1 MLASYVAGI
10 GVWAPRL
17 PNWEACSSR
26 LLGAAGPGVEA
37 KLPPAD
43 WLPPTERRRA
53 TLSTRVVLSVT
64 KDALTHAGWQASTV
78 PTVFASSSGSPDITN
93 ELCSAL
99 AAGDTQ
105 ISPTRFHNSVHNAA
119 AGYYSIAVACHA
131 GSTTLG
137 AHDGSAAAGLLEA
150 SVLLATEAT
159 PALFVAFDVPY
170 TGPLAD
176 LRPIADPFGVALALA
191 PAPAPGQLAELQV
204 ERVAGNA
211 LPVSTCKDPDL
222 EYVRE
227 HNPSARLLP
236 LLEALA
242 RREPAQIVLGFV
254 RGGQLRIDVKP
265 VDPRPC

>member
-1 MLASYVAGI
+1 MLPSYVAGI
-10 GVWAPRL
+10 GVWSPML
-17 PNWEACSSR
+17 PSWDACRGR
-26 LLGAAGPGVEA
+26 LLGEPLPQMES

-43 WLPPTERRRA
+43 WLPAVERRRA

-64 KDALTHAGWQASTV
+64 KDALSYAGWEPAEL

-99 AAGDTQ
+99 AAGETQ

-119 AGYYSIAVACHA
+119 AGYYSIAVACRSS
-131 GSTTLG
+131 STTLC

-170 TGPLAD
+170 TGPLAEI
-176 LRPIADPFGVALALA
+176 RPIADPFGVALALA
-191 PAPAPGQLAELQV
+191 PEPAQGQLAQLLV
-204 ERVAGNA
+204 ERSPRREREPSMC
-211 LPVSTCKDPDL
+211 LDPGL
-222 EYVRE
+222 EHIRV

-236 LLEALA
+236 LLEAFA
-242 RREPAQIVLGFV
+242 RREPAQVVLDMAS
-254 RGGQLRIDVKP
+254 GGQLLIEVT
-265 VDPRPC
+265 PC

>member
-1 MLASYVAGI
+1 MQPSYVAGI
-10 GVWAPRL
+10 GVWSPVL
-17 PNWEACSSR
+17 PNWEACRVR
-26 LLGAAGPGVEA
+26 LRGEATGAVES

-43 WLPPTERRRA
+43 WLPPVERRRA

-64 KDALTHAGWQASTV
+64 KDALTNAGWTATTL

-131 GSTTLG
+131 PSTTLG

-150 SVLLATEAT
+150 GVLLATDTERV
-159 PALFVAFDVPY
+159 LFVAFDVPY
-170 TGPLAD
+170 SGPLAD
-176 LRPIADPFGVALALA
+176 IRPIDAPFGVALALA
-191 PAPAPGQLAELQV
+191 NEPVAGQVALLRV
-204 ERVAGNA
+204 ERAGRRD
-211 LPVSTCKDPDL
+211 LPLSTCADPAL
-222 EYVRE
+222 EHTRE

-236 LLEALA
+236 LLAAIASGVPA
-242 RREPAQIVLGFV
+242 RIVLGSKSES
-254 RGGQLRIDVKP
+254 QLIVE
-265 VDPRPC
+265 VEPC

>member
-1 MLASYVAGI
+1 MQPSYVAGI
-10 GVWAPRL
+10 GVWSPVL
-17 PNWEACSSR
+17 PNWGACRSR
-26 LLGAAGPGVEA
+26 LLGEDDGSADVQS
-37 KLPPAD
+37 KVPPAD

-64 KDALTHAGWQASTV
+64 KDALTHAGWEPSTV

-99 AAGDTQ
+99 ASGDTQ

-131 GSTTLG
+131 PSTTLG

-150 SVLLATEAT
+150 SVLLTTEST
-159 PALFVAFDVPY
+159 QALFVAFDVPY

-176 LRPIADPFGVALALA
+176 LRPIADPFGVALALS
-191 PAPAPGQLAELQV
+191 PQPGPGRIAELRV
-204 ERVAGNA
+204 ERVPGRS
-211 LPVSTCKDPDL
+211 LPESTCADAKLD
-222 EYVRE
+222 YVRE

-242 RREPAQIVLGFV
+242 RRQPAQIVLSLPS
-254 RGGQLRIDVKP
+254 GGQLKVDVI
-265 VDPRPC
+265 PC

>member
-1 MLASYVAGI
+1 MTPSYVAGV
-10 GVWAPRL
+10 GVWSPLL
-17 PNWEACSSR
+17 PSWQACRDR
-26 LLGAAGPGVEA
+26 LLGEA
-37 KLPPAD
+37 TAERAEKLPPAD
-43 WLPPTERRRA
+43 WLPAVERRRA

-64 KDALTHAGWQASTV
+64 KEALTYAGWKPGEL
-78 PTVFASSSGSPDITN
+78 PTVFASSSGSPEITN
-93 ELCSAL
+93 DLCCAL

-131 GSTTLG
+131 SSISLG
-137 AHDGSAAAGLLEA
+137 AHDASAAVGLLEA

-176 LRPIADPFGVALALA
+176 IRPIADPFGVALALA
-191 PAPAPGQLAELQV
+191 PEPAPGQLAQIVVVRTTREDRAVSVCHDPEL
-204 ERVAGNA
+204 EH
-211 LPVSTCKDPDL
+211 
-222 EYVRE
+222 VRQ

-242 RREPAQIVLGFV
+242 RRTPAQIVLGMTT
-254 RGGQLRIDVKP
+254 GSQLVIDLV
-265 VDPRPC
+265 PC

>member
-1 MLASYVAGI
+1 MQPSYVAGI
-10 GVWAPRL
+10 GVWSPVL
-17 PNWEACSSR
+17 PNWDAARSR
-26 LLGAAGPGVEA
+26 LLGETTAELES

-64 KDALTHAGWQASTV
+64 KDALTRAGWEASKV

-131 GSTTLG
+131 PSTTLG

-159 PALFVAFDVPY
+159 QALFVAFDVPY

-176 LRPIADPFGVALALA
+176 LRPIADPFGVALALS
-191 PAPAPGQLAELQV
+191 PDPGPGRIAALKV
-204 ERVAGNA
+204 ERVPGHTLAE
-211 LPVSTCKDPDL
+211 STCHDAKL
-222 EYVRE
+222 EYVRQ

-242 RREPAQIVLGFV
+242 GDTPAQIVLGLPT
-254 RGGQLRIDVKP
+254 GGQLRIDVTP
-265 VDPRPC
+265 CAARPC

>member
-1 MLASYVAGI
+1 MQPSYVAGI
-10 GVWAPRL
+10 GVWSPVL
-17 PNWEACSSR
+17 PNWDACRSR
-26 LLGAAGPGVEA
+26 LLGETVAEVESKA
-37 KLPPAD
+37 PPAD
-43 WLPPTERRRA
+43 WLPPVERRRA

-64 KDALTHAGWQASTV
+64 KDALTHAGWQADTL

-131 GSTTLG
+131 PSTTLG

-150 SVLLATEAT
+150 SVLLTTEAT

-176 LRPIADPFGVALALA
+176 LRPIAAPFGVALALS
-191 PAPAPGQLAELQV
+191 PTPAPGQIGELNV
-204 ERVAGNA
+204 ERVSGQSMP
-211 LPVSTCKDPDL
+211 LSTCSDQRL
-222 EYVRE
+222 EYLRA

-242 RREPAQIVLGFV
+242 RHEPAQIILGMAS
-254 RGGQLRIDVKP
+254 GGQLKIDVKP
-265 VDPRPC
+265 C

>member
-1 MLASYVAGI
+1 MQPSYVAGI
-10 GVWAPRL
+10 GVWSPVL
-17 PNWEACSSR
+17 PNWDACRSR
-26 LLGAAGPGVEA
+26 LLGEACADVEA
-37 KLPPAD
+37 KPPPAD

-64 KDALTHAGWQASTV
+64 KDALTRAGWQASQL

-99 AAGDTQ
+99 AAGDLQ

-131 GSTTLG
+131 ASTTLG

-150 SVLLATEAT
+150 SVLLTTEET
-159 PALFVAFDVPY
+159 PTLFVAFDVPY
-170 TGPLAD
+170 TGPLAEM
-176 LRPIADPFGVALALA
+176 RPIADPFGVALALSPEPCA
-191 PAPAPGQLAELQV
+191 GQIAALNV

-211 LPVSTCKDPDL
+211 LPVTRCQDPQL
-222 EYVRE
+222 EHVRA

-242 RREPAQIVLGFV
+242 RREPAQIVLGMAS
-254 RGGQLRIDVKP
+254 GGQLRVDVKP
-265 VDPRPC
+265 C

>member
-1 MLASYVAGI
+1 MQPSYVAGV
-10 GVWAPRL
+10 GVWSPML
-17 PNWEACSSR
+17 PNWDAARSR
-26 LLGAAGPGVEA
+26 LLGEPGAEVES

-64 KDALTHAGWQASTV
+64 KDALTRAGWQASTL

-93 ELCSAL
+93 ELCTAL

-131 GSTTLG
+131 ASTTLG

-150 SVLLATEAT
+150 SVLLTTEAT

-176 LRPIADPFGVALALA
+176 LRPIAYPFGVALALA
-191 PAPAPGQLAELQV
+191 PEPAPGQLAKLKV
-204 ERVAGNA
+204 ERSAGQS
-211 LPVSTCKDPDL
+211 LPLSTCKDPDL
-222 EYVRE
+222 EYVRQR
-227 HNPSARLLP
+227 NPSARLLP

-242 RREPAQIVLGFV
+242 RNEPAQIVLGMAP
-254 RGGQLRIDVKP
+254 RGQLKIDVKP
-265 VDPRPC
+265 C

>member
-1 MLASYVAGI
+1 MQPSYVAGI
-10 GVWAPRL
+10 GVWSPVL
-17 PNWEACSSR
+17 PNWDTCRSR
-26 LLGAAGPGVEA
+26 LRGEA
-37 KLPPAD
+37 EPAPESKLPPAD
-43 WLPPTERRRA
+43 WLPPVERRRA

-64 KDALTHAGWQASTV
+64 KDALTHAGWQASTL

-131 GSTTLG
+131 ASTTLG

-150 SVLLATEAT
+150 SVLLTTEST

-191 PAPAPGQLAELQV
+191 PEPAAGQIAELKV
-204 ERVAGNA
+204 ERVSGQS
-211 LPVSTCKDPDL
+211 LPVSTCHDELL

-227 HNPSARLLP
+227 RNPSARLLP

-242 RREPAQIVLGFV
+242 RGEATQIVLGMAS
-254 RGGQLRIDVKP
+254 GGQLKIDVKP
-265 VDPRPC
+265 C

>member
-1 MLASYVAGI
+1 MQPSYVAGV
-10 GVWAPRL
+10 GVWSPVL
-17 PNWEACSSR
+17 PNWDACRSR
-26 LLGAAGPGVEA
+26 LRGETPAPVEA

-43 WLPPTERRRA
+43 WLPPVERRRA

-64 KDALTHAGWQASTV
+64 KDALTHAGWEAQKL

-93 ELCSAL
+93 ELCTAL

-131 GSTTLG
+131 PSTTLG

-150 SVLLATEAT
+150 SVLLVTEAT

-170 TGPLAD
+170 TGPLAEM
-176 LRPIADPFGVALALA
+176 RPIADPFGVALALT
-191 PAPAPGQLAELQV
+191 PDRAPGQIAELVV
-204 ERVAGNA
+204 ERTSGRS
-211 LPVSTCKDPDL
+211 LPLSTCHDAQL

-227 HNPSARLLP
+227 RNPSARLLP

-242 RREPAQIVLGFV
+242 RGEPAQIVLGMGS
-254 RGGQLRIDVKP
+254 GGQLKIDVKP
-265 VDPRPC
+265 C

>member
-1 MLASYVAGI
+1 MAPSYVAGL
-10 GVWAPRL
+10 GVWSPLL
-17 PNWEACSSR
+17 PSWQACRDR
-26 LLGAAGPGVEA
+26 LLGEPVPLGDG

-43 WLPPTERRRA
+43 WLPAIERRRA

-64 KDALTHAGWQASTV
+64 KEALTYAGWKPDEL

-131 GSTTLG
+131 ASTTLG
-137 AHDGSAAAGLLEA
+137 AHDSSAATGLLEA

-170 TGPLAD
+170 TGPLAVI
-176 LRPIADPFGVALALA
+176 RPIADPFGVAMALA
-191 PAPAPGQLAELQV
+191 PQPAPGHIAQITI
-204 ERVAGNA
+204 ERSARDERPLSVCHDA
-211 LPVSTCKDPDL
+211 DL
-222 EYVRE
+222 EYVRAN
-227 HNPSARLLP
+227 NPSARLLP
-236 LLEALA
+236 LLEAFA
-242 RREPAQIVLGFV
+242 RREPAQVVLGMTG
-254 RGGQLRIDVKP
+254 GGQLVIDVA
-265 VDPRPC
+265 PC